1 MRPYERLVVFFG
13 TRHYGLRCR
22 AGVVRRS
29 SGPGCRM
36 TRSAFGTPTMAGC
49 LTKHE
54 GPSHSLGPAATGHR
68 GRWSFDSAFY
78 RVRGRVAVV
87 GRRLRSCVRSPSA
100 GRTVGISVWDVSSS
114 GHGGRGTRYNG
125 IVSLTPD
132 GRLARLGLRQHDMPG
147 HFGTHS
153 APSSVVLYR
162 ALLASER
169 GEAIEFEVANVDDW
183 AAGRD
188 TVIRDINLQPAR

>member
-1 MRPYERLVVFFG
+1 MRDRLIRLGLPQLVIVGVGLLTVLFIAYEAEWPLWEDVYARAYALPRLEERWGFRFG
-13 TRHYGLRCR
+13 T
-22 AGVVRRS
+22 
-29 SGPGCRM
+29 
-36 TRSAFGTPTMAGC
+36 F
-49 LTKHE
+49 
-54 GPSHSLGPAATGHR
+54 
-68 GRWSFDSAFY
+68 
-78 RVRGRVAVV
+78 RVQY
-87 GRRLRSCVRSPSA
+87 
-100 GRTVGISVWDVSSS
+100 
-114 GHGGRGTRYNG
+114 GGREYRYNG